1 MPYNFLSGAGTLFLG
16 SQADK
21 VFGKKPTV
29 PKLPTLTEA
38 QKTAVAGNNANFQ
51 DIAKLATSTNQF
63 NQDQLNALID
73 RTLGPGAREQ
83 IQQNLQSQL
92 RGEIP
97 LDVRN
102 AIYRGN
108 AERSAG
114 GNAFGGSESGY
125 RKNLDARDLGLTS
138 LQITNNAL
146 SSAEQ
151 WLQGAKAPTFDVTS
165 MFITPAQQNAA
176 NTDQFNR
183 DLLAAK
189 ISAAPDPGARGVFDS
204 NMALMGMVLSAY
216 GGGSGGYQGT
226 YRPEQT
232 GLTPQQAPAS
242 GNMYI
247 NQGFGAQSGGVA
259 AGFNSPYS
267 GGLAGASQSAGV
279 ANPYSLGGYG
289 FGAGSGGL
297 GGP

>member
-1 MPYNFLSGAGTLFLG
+1 MAYNALSGAGTLFFG
-16 SQADK
+16 SEADK

-29 PKLPTLTEA
+29 PKLPSLTEA
-38 QKTAVAGNNANFQ
+38 QKTAVTANQTNFA
-51 DIAKLATSTNQF
+51 DIAKLATSTNTF

-83 IQQNLQSQL
+83 IQQNLSSQL
-92 RGEIP
+92 RGEVP
-97 LDVRN
+97 EDVRN
-102 AIYRGN
+102 QIYRSN

-114 GNAFGGSESGY
+114 TNAFGGSDSGY
-125 RKNLDARDLGLTS
+125 RKNIDARDLGLTS

-183 DLLAAK
+183 NLLANK
-189 ISAAPDPGARGVFDS
+189 IQAAPDPGARGVFDS

-216 GGGSGGYQGT
+216 GGGGGGYQGT
-226 YRPEQT
+226 YRPDQT
-232 GLTPQQAPAS
+232 GLTPQQAPPS

-247 NQGFGAQSGGVA
+247 NQGFGAASGGMTG
-259 AGFNSPYS
+259 GFNSPYS

-289 FGAGSGGL
+289 FGAGAAGGL
-297 GGP
+297 GG